1 MTLRHRACVRMAGW
15 LTALVAVGTGC
26 HALPQGAVRHPTEL
40 QDAKLII
47 CRLEYGPEYRH
58 EIRPQAAAHDYA
70 ILINWP
76 NDTCKPRLFVY
87 DRPHRHVD
95 EARSF
100 ETFLE
105 LVDRLPRGVPV
116 AWVNTC
122 CAPIS
127 YGMGSENETR
137 LRAALARGGHT
148 LLTAGD
154 SLERAGHYDD
164 LLICT
169 CESVCMYLPGDV
181 VAGKKTG
188 VTCNARSR
196 E

>member
-1 MTLRHRACVRMAGW
+1 MSLRFRGR
-15 LTALVAVGTGC
+15 VGTAGC
-26 HALPQGAVRHPTEL
+26 LAAIVASTTGCRALSSGVVRHPAEL
-40 QDAKLII
+40 QDGKLMV

-58 EIRPQAAAHDYA
+58 EIRRQAAAHDYA
-70 ILINWP
+70 ILIDWP
-76 NDTCKPRLFVY
+76 NDTCTPRLYVY
-87 DRPHRHVD
+87 DRPHRNVD

-127 YGMGSENETR
+127 HGMGQENEAR
-137 LRAALARGGHT
+137 LRAVLARGGHT

-154 SLERAGHYDD
+154 SLARAGHYDD

-169 CESVCMYLPGDV
+169 CESVRMYLPGDPV
-181 VAGKKTG
+181 PVLGAQ
-188 VTCNARSR
+188 NRQ

>member
-1 MTLRHRACVRMAGW
+1 MNLRSRRRIRMAGC
-15 LTALVAVGTGC
+15 LAAVVAFTAGC
-26 HALPQGAVRHPTEL
+26 RALPLGAVRHPTEL
-40 QDAKLII
+40 QDGKLVI
-47 CRLEYGPEYRH
+47 CRLEYGPERRR
-58 EIRPQAAAHDYA
+58 EVRAQLAAHDYA
-70 ILINWP
+70 ILIDWP
-76 NDTCKPRLFVY
+76 NDTCTPRLFVY

-127 YGMGSENETR
+127 YGMGQENEAR
-137 LRAALARGGHT
+137 LRAVLARGGHT
-148 LLTAGD
+148 LLAAGN

-164 LLICT
+164 LLFCT
-169 CESVCMYLPGDV
+169 CESVRMYLPGDV
-181 VAGKKTG
+181 VAGKRTG
-188 VTCNARSR
+188 VTCNVRSP

>member
-1 MTLRHRACVRMAGW
+1 MKVRFRGCVRFVGCLAAAVAFTAG
-15 LTALVAVGTGC
+15 C
-26 HALPQGAVRHPTEL
+26 RALPPGTVRHPAEL
-40 QDAKLII
+40 RDGQLVI
-47 CRLEYGPEYRH
+47 CQLEYGPERLH
-58 EIRPQAAAHDYA
+58 EARAQLVAHDYA
-70 ILINWP
+70 ILIHWP
-76 NDTCKPRLFVY
+76 NGTCTPRFFVY

-95 EARSF
+95 EARPF
-100 ETFLE
+100 ETFLA

-137 LRAALARGGHT
+137 LRAVLARGGHA
-148 LLTAGD
+148 LLTDGD
-154 SLERAGHYDD
+154 SHERAGRYDD

-169 CESVCMYLPGDV
+169 CESIRMCLPGDV
-181 VAGKKTG
+181 VAGKRTG
-188 VTCNARSR
+188 VTCNARSP

>member
-1 MTLRHRACVRMAGW
+1 MTLRFRGSVGMAGC
-15 LTALVAVGTGC
+15 LTALVAIGTGC
-26 HALPQGAVRHPTEL
+26 QAMRPGPVRHPLEL
-40 QDAKLII
+40 QDGKLVI
-47 CRLEYGPEYRH
+47 CRLQYGPEYQH
-58 EIRPQAAAHDYA
+58 EIRPQGAAHDYA
-70 ILINWP
+70 ILIDWP
-76 NDTCKPRLFVY
+76 NDTCTSRLFVY
-87 DRPHRHVD
+87 DRPHGHVG

-100 ETFLE
+100 DTFLE

-127 YGMGSENETR
+127 YGMGSANETR
-137 LRAALARGGHT
+137 LRAVLARGGHT

-154 SLERAGHYDD
+154 SLERASHYDD

-169 CESVCMYLPGDV
+169 CESVRMYLPGDV
-181 VAGKKTG
+181 IAGRGTG
-188 VTCNARSR
+188 VKCSARSP